1 LVHDRPSASRVP
13 YRAQGH
19 AMCPVRWSLKNQ
31 RTAQAVPIADILRC
45 VGISVCMIVA
55 SWAEQRMFFSRA
67 ECPAAMTAL
76 AGVRRRHFLNRHTGQ
91 VCLVG
96 DEVLQLE
103 ERPVVPIL
111 SGIRFRSL
119 PLSAPLADT
128 REIFETDA
136 GIAAVRKC
144 HHVFG
149 EAVVDM
155 RHNPPFTAFKLLD
168 GPMLP
173 SYLQLL
179 STCSIHTAHMTDTC
193 SLPEDDRPI
202 GPRRSERDVLPT
214 VNTKP
219 AACRLSIGKVAP
231 LPAPTQ
237 SRRNLQRHR
246 ETGIPDT
253 LARTPEFDRTR
264 RRSAI
269 EHCIQPALMRRM
281 MDGQR
286 HTLLR
291 RFPEKLLL

>member
-1 LVHDRPSASRVP
+1 
-13 YRAQGH
+13 
-19 AMCPVRWSLKNQ
+19 MCPVRWSLKNQ
-31 RTAQAVPIADILRC
+31 RTAQAVPIANLLRC
-45 VGISVCMIVA
+45 VAISVCMIVA
-55 SWAEQRMFFSRA
+55 PGAEHGIFFPRA
-67 ECPAAMTAL
+67 ESPAGRPVFP
-76 AGVRRRHFLNRHTGQ
+76 GVLRRHFLNRHTGQ

-103 ERPVVPIL
+103 ERPVVSIL

-128 REIFETDA
+128 REIFEMDA

-149 EAVVDM
+149 EAVVDT

-173 SYLQLL
+173 SYLQLI

-219 AACRLSIGKVAP
+219 AACRLSIG
-231 LPAPTQ
+231 
-237 SRRNLQRHR
+237 NLQRHR

-264 RRSAI
+264 R
-269 EHCIQPALMRRM
+269 
-281 MDGQR
+281 
-286 HTLLR
+286 
-291 RFPEKLLL
+291 